1 MGQADVNVNL
11 WLKDTKRF
19 ADLFNAILFQ
29 GKAVILPENLHPSPE
44 TTAVSLQDAQ
54 GKNIVKKQYRDIIM
68 NWQDQA
74 LLMLLA
80 VESQTAIHYAAPL
93 KVMLYDSM
101 EYAEQVRVKWKERP
115 PRLSSAEFLSR
126 FQKND
131 KLIPVI
137 TLIFYYGT
145 EEWDGPLELH
155 QMFDLGTEKKHAE
168 LMKKYLPNY
177 HINLVDVRRLKN
189 LESFQSDLQIIFG
202 MLQCSQDK
210 YALRTYVANHKDY
223 FQKLDLETYHAIGA
237 FLNSRQLMEIS
248 VEKNEM
254 EELDMCKALEDIY
267 NDGVQAGIQT
277 GIQTGIEQ
285 GRQSGIA
292 EGEAHGKELG
302 IAEGKAS
309 HKKEVARQM
318 QKLGYSLD
326 AIAAVLRESVDGISK
341 ILAVVG

>member
-19 ADLFNAILFQ
+19 ADLFNAILFH
-29 GKAVILPENLHPSPE
+29 GETVILPENLHPSPE

-54 GKNIVKKQYRDIIM
+54 GKNVVKKLYRDIIM

-74 LLMLLA
+74 VLMLLA

-145 EEWDGPLELH
+145 EEWDGPLELY
-155 QMFDLGTEKKHAE
+155 QMFDLGTEKNHAE

-210 YALRTYVANHKDY
+210 YALRTYVASHKDY
-223 FQKLDLETYHAIGA
+223 FQKLDLETYHALAA
-237 FLNSRQLMEIS
+237 FLKTTGRTGWTLYIPMF
-248 VEKNEM
+248 VM
-254 EELDMCKALEDIY
+254 LAVTFTALIQKTIALVS
-267 NDGVQAGIQT
+267 NIAGGQAT
-277 GIQTGIEQ
+277 F
-285 GRQSGIA
+285 
-292 EGEAHGKELG
+292 L
-302 IAEGKAS
+302 
-309 HKKEVARQM
+309 
-318 QKLGYSLD
+318 
-326 AIAAVLRESVDGISK
+326 VDGLQFIVA
-341 ILAVVG
+341 ILLMVLGVLVAFSCLKKLFTAKKQEA

>member
-1 MGQADVNVNL
+1 M
-11 WLKDTKRF
+11 
-19 ADLFNAILFQ
+19 
-29 GKAVILPENLHPSPE
+29 
-44 TTAVSLQDAQ
+44 
-54 GKNIVKKQYRDIIM
+54 
-68 NWQDQA
+68 
-74 LLMLLA
+74 A

-101 EYAEQVRVKWKERP
+101 EYAEQVRVKWKEHP

-155 QMFDLGTEKKHAE
+155 QMFDLGTEKNHAE

-223 FQKLDLETYHAIGA
+223 FQKLDLETYHALGA
-237 FLNSRQLMEIS
+237 FLNSRQLMEIN
-248 VEKNEM
+248 VEQEER

-267 NDGVQAGIQT
+267 NDGVQA
-277 GIQTGIEQ
+277 GIEQ

-309 HKKEVARQM
+309 HKKDVARQM

>member
-54 GKNIVKKQYRDIIM
+54 GKNVVKKQYRDIIM

-74 LLMLLA
+74 VLMLLA

-223 FQKLDLETYHAIGA
+223 FQKLDLETYHALGA
-237 FLNSRQLMEIS
+237 FLNSRQLMEIN
-248 VEKNEM
+248 VEQEER

-309 HKKEVARQM
+309 HKKDVARQM

>member
-19 ADLFNAILFQ
+19 ADLFNAILFH
-29 GKAVILPENLHPSPE
+29 GETVILPENLHPSPE

-74 LLMLLA
+74 VLMLLA

-115 PRLSSAEFLSR
+115 PRLSSAE
-126 FQKND
+126 
-131 KLIPVI
+131 
-137 TLIFYYGT
+137 
-145 EEWDGPLELH
+145 LH
-155 QMFDLGTEKKHAE
+155 QMFDLGTEKSHAE

-202 MLQCSQDK
+202 MLQYSQDK

-223 FQKLDLETYHAIGA
+223 FQKLDLETYHALGA
-237 FLNSRQLMEIS
+237 FLNSRQLMEIN
-248 VEKNEM
+248 VEKNER

-267 NDGVQAGIQT
+267 NDGVQDGM
-277 GIQTGIEQ
+277 EQ
-285 GRQSGIA
+285 GRRSGIA
-292 EGEAHGKELG
+292 EGEA
-302 IAEGKAS
+302 S
-309 HKKEVARQM
+309 HKKEVAFQM

>member
-19 ADLFNAILFQ
+19 ADLFNAILFH
-29 GKAVILPENLHPSPE
+29 GETVILPENLHPSPE

-54 GKNIVKKQYRDIIM
+54 GKNVVKKQYRDIIM

-74 LLMLLA
+74 VLMLLA

-155 QMFDLGTEKKHAE
+155 QMFDLGTEKNHAE
-168 LMKKYLPNY
+168 L
-177 HINLVDVRRLKN
+177 IRRLKN

-223 FQKLDLETYHAIGA
+223 FQKLDLETYHALGA
-237 FLNSRQLMEIS
+237 FLNSRQLMEIN
-248 VEKNEM
+248 VEQEER

-267 NDGVQAGIQT
+267 NDGVQA
-277 GIQTGIEQ
+277 GIEQ

-302 IAEGKAS
+302 ITEGKELGKAS
-309 HKKEVARQM
+309 TKHDIAFQM
-318 QKLGYSLD
+318 QKLGYPLD
-326 AIAAVLRESVDGISK
+326 AIAEVLMESLDSVHK
-341 ILAVVG
+341 ILSVVG

>member
-1 MGQADVNVNL
+1 MSKGQLRSCVELPMQLRCLSLLCIRHLREYLRTCIPQTTLGGNL
-11 WLKDTKRF
+11 CE
-19 ADLFNAILFQ
+19 ILS
-29 GKAVILPENLHPSPE
+29 EDDSTE
-44 TTAVSLQDAQ
+44 
-54 GKNIVKKQYRDIIM
+54 KQYRDIIM

-74 LLMLLA
+74 VLMLLA

-155 QMFDLGTEKKHAE
+155 QMFDLGTEKNHAE

-223 FQKLDLETYHAIGA
+223 FQKLDLETYHALGA
-237 FLNSRQLMEIS
+237 FLNSRQLMEIN
-248 VEKNEM
+248 VEQEER

-267 NDGVQAGIQT
+267 NDGVQAGMEV
-277 GIQTGIEQ
+277 GIEQ

-292 EGEAHGKELG
+292 EGETAL
-302 IAEGKAS
+302 
-309 HKKEVARQM
+309 KKDVAFQM

-326 AIAAVLRESVDGISK
+326 AIAAVLRESVDGISR